1 MTSYFCELAGVSR
14 SGYYRWLRSEKT
26 RCDREEA
33 DEKDDQL
40 IKEIYDAKK
49 GRAGALTI
57 KMELEN
63 RKSVVMNHKRIRRI
77 MRKYNL
83 VAKVRR
89 ANPYKK
95 MAQATHEHKIRP
107 KLLKRNFDQGEPQ
120 KVFLTDITYL
130 FYGNGKKAYLSC
142 VKDGATREILA
153 YHLSE
158 SLHMELVY
166 RTLDKLA
173 EQLDH
178 SFHPEAILHSDQ
190 GVHYTNPAYQ
200 KRIIELGLT
209 PSMSRKGNCWDNAP
223 IESFFGHMKDELD
236 YSDCMCFDELVELV
250 SDYIYDYNCHR
261 YQWTLKKMTPNEYR
275 SHFLSA

>member
-1 MTSYFCELAGVSR
+1 MSR
-14 SGYYRWLRSEKT
+14 SGYYRWLRTEKT

-33 DEKDDQL
+33 DEKDYQL
-40 IKEIYDAKK
+40 IKGIYDAKK
-49 GRAGALTI
+49 GRAGVRTI

-63 RKSVVMNHKRIRRI
+63 RKNVVMNHKRIRRI

-83 VAKVRR
+83 VAKIRC

-107 KLLKRNFDQGEPQ
+107 TLLKRNFDQGEPQ

-142 VKDGATREILA
+142 VKDGATREIVA

-158 SLHMELVY
+158 SLQMELVY

-178 SFHPEAILHSDQ
+178 SIHPEAILHSDQ

-223 IESFFGHMKDELD
+223 IESFFCHMKDEME
-236 YSDCMCFDELVELV
+236 YTRIQSFNELKKCVEA
-250 SDYIYDYNCHR
+250 YIERYNYYRC
-261 YQWTLKKMTPNEYR
+261 QWTLEKLTPVEYR
-275 SHFLSA
+275 NQLLAA